1 MRNIH
6 VYFIATQPL
15 LSWIFQIIQYNE
27 KSVYIQE
34 LLKNTVQASEK
45 LGPHKNLHKDVYSR
59 FIYNCPNLEEPRC
72 PSVDIWINKL

>member
-45 LGPHKNLHKDVYSR
+45 LGPHKNLCQHEMRTMRKKYK
-59 FIYNCPNLEEPRC
+59 FPA
-72 PSVDIWINKL
+72 VDELLHQM